1 MILKRLKHKEV
12 PHVSSSS
19 APLVLYRHNQEQL
32 DPSGAPC
39 RGEGGRWRREEGE
52 CNWWENKQNKK
63 MKLERSKK
71 IKEKESAR

>member
-1 MILKRLKHKEV
+1 
-12 PHVSSSS
+12 
-19 APLVLYRHNQEQL
+19 LYRHNQEQL

-63 MKLERSKK
+63 IKLERSKK